1 LSENH
6 FNGFK
11 NYLFCSNDAQAKRF
25 HDIFET
31 LDEAN
36 SENVRKVSYYR
47 NAFIPGFIDEE
58 NQITCYTDHD
68 FERYHKFNIKNGY
81 SKAILL

>member
-1 LSENH
+1 MASKIIC
-6 FNGFK
+6 FVRTI
-11 NYLFCSNDAQAKRF
+11 QAKRF

-47 NAFIPGFIDEE
+47 NAFIPGF
-58 NQITCYTDHD
+58 Y
-68 FERYHKFNIKNGY
+68 
-81 SKAILL
+81 